1 MPRRFSAF
9 FMAIIGLAGIS
20 SSAASAQ
27 DSDSFRQS
35 LKGIRTLGVVVEDLP
50 PGAKVLGLTAEVI
63 QTDVELKLRQTG
75 LEVVPSGKIS
85 QAPGRAYLYVRVNLT
100 DEGKAANIQLE
111 FKQDVLLE
119 RNSEHIPSATTW
131 SVGMIL
137 SNPTA
142 QAVREETKQF
152 TYSFL
157 NAWLSVNK

>member
-1 MPRRFSAF
+1 MPRRLSAF
-9 FMAIIGLAGIS
+9 FMVIVGLAGIS
-20 SSAASAQ
+20 SSSASAQ
-27 DSDSFRQS
+27 DTVSFRQS

-75 LEVVPSGKIS
+75 LEVVPSGRIS
-85 QAPGRAYLYVRVNLT
+85 QAPGRAYLYIRVNLT
-100 DEGKAANIQLE
+100 DEGKAANLEVE
-111 FKQDVLLE
+111 FKQDVQLE